1 MKHKVDV
8 IRAWKDRAYRA
19 SLSAEDLASLP
30 ENPAGAPLSDLEA
43 GMIRGGQI
51 PPDEPKMPQI
61 PSEGWFCTVS
71 GECNGGT
78 CCNPFSSW

>member
-19 SLSAEDLASLP
+19 SLSAEELASLP

-43 GMIRGGQI
+43 GEIRGG
-51 PPDEPKMPQI
+51 MPSQ
-61 PSEGWFCTVS
+61 GWFCSVS

-78 CCNPFSSW
+78 CCNPFSSFLPSF